1 MARWIGIQSRYPAR
15 SRSTHASANGGSL
28 IAQSTSTSG
37 IPGLSHLRI
46 AEKSSSSAAE
56 SWKGWPGTAI
66 MLIPP
71 SGRSAVLADDL
82 EAVDLVEPLSL
93 PRIVPEDADDDQV
106 IAAAVAAH
114 AHMIVSGDRHLLALR
129 AFEAIEIVTAAAAI
143 ERLLTS

>member
-1 MARWIGIQSRYPAR
+1 
-15 SRSTHASANGGSL
+15 
-28 IAQSTSTSG
+28 
-37 IPGLSHLRI
+37 
-46 AEKSSSSAAE
+46 
-56 SWKGWPGTAI
+56 
-66 MLIPP
+66 
-71 SGRSAVLADDL
+71 VLADYL

-143 ERLLTS
+143 ERLLAS